1 MEKKQKPTKPQELIH
16 FTDNNY
22 FESTVKLMQ
31 YIL

>member
-1 MEKKQKPTKPQELIH
+1 MEKNQKPTKPQELIH
-16 FTDNNY
+16 FTDNNH